1 MILKY
6 ANYTTNP
13 TLSLKLVAAA
23 WYNRTG
29 MTKDELTKLL
39 DEKLTGIVAGLEEI
53 GGRVSTIEDGMAGRS
68 DLLYLRKELGKLEK
82 RYAALQGRLAKTT
95 TQSDLETTTKDFNQK
110 LRAIEKSM
118 ATKQDLKR
126 LEKKLSDFFDYLDK
140 DVMED
145 RKRIERLE
153 THLGLAA

>member
-1 MILKY
+1 
-6 ANYTTNP
+6 
-13 TLSLKLVAAA
+13 
-23 WYNRTG
+23 
-29 MTKDELTKLL
+29 MTKDELAKLL
-39 DEKLTGIVAGLEEI
+39 DEKLIGIVAGLEEI
-53 GGRVSTIEDGMAGRS
+53 GSQVSTIEDGMVSRS

-82 RYAALQGRLAKTT
+82 RYAALQGRLTKTA
-95 TQSDLETTTKDFNQK
+95 TQADLETTRKDFDQK

-145 RKRIERLE
+145 RKRSERLE
-153 THLGLAA
+153 AHLGLAAT